1 MNKQELIERIEDF
14 PCEASLVTEM
24 IRINKN
30 TLLGWVK
37 ELDEPQK
44 VTVPQ
49 FVANYINYAIEN
61 DWDFQDLFECIE
73 DEEDEELLRWVY
85 HERNQETLATA
96 WLNGYKVEKEKRYL
110 VKIIGIIN
118 YNSYLNYHKVENKWT
133 IESRMETDAI
143 RTKHTRKELEKANFG
158 WVFNCPGVEIEEVE

>member
-49 FVANYINYAIEN
+49 FVA
-61 DWDFQDLFECIE
+61 DW
-73 DEEDEELLRWVY
+73 
-85 HERNQETLATA
+85 
-96 WLNGYKVEKEKRYL
+96 
-110 VKIIGIIN
+110 
-118 YNSYLNYHKVENKWT
+118 
-133 IESRMETDAI
+133 
-143 RTKHTRKELEKANFG
+143 
-158 WVFNCPGVEIEEVE
+158 IEEGKKTL